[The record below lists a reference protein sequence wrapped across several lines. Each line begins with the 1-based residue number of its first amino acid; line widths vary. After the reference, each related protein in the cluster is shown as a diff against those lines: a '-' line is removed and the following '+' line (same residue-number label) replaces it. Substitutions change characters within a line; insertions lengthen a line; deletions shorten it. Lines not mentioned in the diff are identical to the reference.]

1 MPDAP
6 APNPIDW
13 QTEFERLTPRLICWA
28 AFRLHGRPMA
38 DAEDLAQ
45 DVLCRAWLHR
55 SRFTGGDC
63 RAWVFQIA
71 RNVLLEH
78 ARRQRKVRR
87 VQIAEGDTAR
97 ADQLA
102 QVSDHLTTMTRR
114 IARSD
119 DVQKLLQEAAA
130 LDDTDR
136 RLLLLCGMEELPT
149 REAAVVVGLGEE
161 ATAKRWYRLRQKL
174 RETCDWFAA

>member
-1 MPDAP
+1 MTDTPVPDP
-6 APNPIDW
+6 LDW
-13 QTEFERLTPRLICWA
+13 QAEFERLTPRLICWA
-28 AFRLHGRPMA
+28 AFRLHGRPLA

-45 DVLCRAWLHR
+45 DVLCRAWTR
-55 SRFTGGDC
+55 RAQFTGGDF

-71 RNVLLEH
+71 KHVLLEH
-78 ARRQRKVRR
+78 ARRQRKVKR
-87 VQIAEGDTAR
+87 VQIAEGDTVR
-97 ADQLA
+97 ADQLD
-102 QVSDHLTTMTRR
+102 QVSDQLTTLTRR

-119 DVQKLLQEAAA
+119 DVKKLLQAAGA

-174 RETCDWFAA
+174 RDTCGWFAA